1 MVTVAKNAL
10 AANPTIKNVLLFETA
25 PRYDDKHKLNE
36 YAQEKLMEAKIN
48 ANDDRIIIG
57 KHSLACKNGIRV
69 SRYGVR
75 GKPRVDGV
83 HLRGSSG
90 MVAYTR
96 SVAKVLG
103 EVGLISEQE
112 AAEMSR
118 NKNVKF
124 KENSGWTQGKA
135 KKGRAPRPAQQMSA
149 FQLATENRFGP
160 LQNQGNC

>member
-1 MVTVAKNAL
+1 VA
-10 AANPTIKNVLLFETA
+10 
-25 PRYDDKHKLNE
+25 
-36 YAQEKLMEAKIN
+36 
-48 ANDDRIIIG
+48 G
-57 KHSLACKNGIRV
+57 KAG
-69 SRYGVR
+69 
-75 GKPRVDGV
+75 VDGV

-90 MVAYTR
+90 KVAYTR
-96 SVAKVLG
+96 SVAKVLA

-124 KENSGWTQGKA
+124 NKENNGWTQSKA
-135 KKGRAPRPAQQMSA
+135 KKGRAPRPAQQMST